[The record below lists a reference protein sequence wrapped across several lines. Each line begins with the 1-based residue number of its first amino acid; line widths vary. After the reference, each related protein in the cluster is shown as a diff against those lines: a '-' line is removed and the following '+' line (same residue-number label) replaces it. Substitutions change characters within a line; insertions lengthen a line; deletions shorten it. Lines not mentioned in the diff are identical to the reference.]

1 MSLHALTRRYAD
13 AGRRACWGAAALGTL
28 AGLTPFFTPR
38 LARAASG
45 AAAAALA
52 SPAPIDFEDARRGI
66 RFSLSARMGWF
77 GAELSPLVRAPI
89 IGLHVRAPIIGLHG
103 MNLSL
108 ELPVSKRL
116 RIGTEVE
123 LVGLANDLVVEHAGT
138 LNGAAISGTLAGI
151 ATQGS
156 LVVLQLRRFDL
167 EAQLL
172 AGIDTGGTGDA
183 NFKVVQTA
191 PSLPDDDYDAGATVR
206 FAGRLTGYYWLFGF
220 GSQGQAGAVALFASL
235 GLDAHA
241 LWVSASPQHPEPA
254 AGLYSELA
262 VQLGIALSGE
272 P

>member
-1 MSLHALTRRYAD
+1 
-13 AGRRACWGAAALGTL
+13 
-28 AGLTPFFTPR
+28 

-89 IGLHVRAPIIGLHG
+89 IGFHG

-123 LVGLANDLVVEHAGT
+123 VVGLANDLVVEHAGT
-138 LNGAAISGTLAGI
+138 LNGAAISGTLAGM

-156 LVVLQLRRFDL
+156 LLVLQLRRFDL

-172 AGIDTGGTGDA
+172 AGIDSGGTGDA
-183 NFKVVQTA
+183 NFKVAQTA